1 MKTPQKRSSDT
12 ARNREEVHMRS
23 SKKRTRP
30 SRKDRR
36 DVGVRRHRDVQYAE
50 QRDVER
56 CHEVMWVTSVAH
68 RFLSPGVVV
77 RAYFPYAEGTDG
89 KYRPAVVVAKHG
101 QVVTLIALT
110 TSRRATEA
118 SDVSVLDLEDAGLHK
133 ATRARTARPECVDR
147 AKVIQVLGRLSA
159 RDFTRILLVR
169 SAA

>member
-1 MKTPQKRSSDT
+1 
-12 ARNREEVHMRS
+12 
-23 SKKRTRP
+23 
-30 SRKDRR
+30 
-36 DVGVRRHRDVQYAE
+36 
-50 QRDVER
+50 
-56 CHEVMWVTSVAH
+56 MWVTSVAH

-147 AKVIQVLGRLSA
+147 AKVIQVLGRLAPATSPA
-159 RDFTRILLVR
+159 F
-169 SAA
+169 SS